1 MDNVLSTWGPRI
13 FDPDAMTKIFIEN
26 ATAKALDPS
35 RWSGKSRLI
44 RIRHMLLD
52 AWKSL
57 GITSVLHSND
67 VLKQAIDFFQTT
79 DTPGASHLDIDKN
92 TEAKVTEAKVNGIS
106 DSPANS
112 NIDITQ
118 SATESNINSTQSATE
133 SNINSTQS
141 ASEDLFQKISAVELL
156 FGIVKDT
163 AIDTWKNED
172 KAILGKCL
180 EYTVYYR
187 DNVISSNMDL
197 DVGIFKSKTLYWLNN
212 GNYFSGWDV
221 IMRVVLPLLAARKTE
236 LKDPFFAEL
245 VEMSRHADVD
255 WMQSPAKYALESQT
269 LLRPYIPKLE
279 QMMTSDPK
287 AKNLL
292 NNIRN
297 VLDYGVCIDNDEL
310 MDSTLNRVLQNLRF
324 KVGGKG
330 LFISASNTLFSH
342 KNILAMSTATVAEYA
357 CANSRVLPGPVK
369 WVGYAMY
376 PHLFLMTRKALVGV
390 ENLFTRKTQA
400 AVASAV

>member
-1 MDNVLSTWGPRI
+1 MDSVLSGWGPRI
-13 FDPDAMTKIFIEN
+13 FDADAVTKLFIEN
-26 ATAKALDPS
+26 AIAKALDQS
-35 RWSGKSRLI
+35 RWKGHTRLI
-44 RIRHMLLD
+44 RVRHMLLA
-52 AWKSL
+52 AWKGL
-57 GITSVLHSND
+57 GITNVLHTND
-67 VLKQAIDFFQTT
+67 VLKQAIDYFRETATT
-79 DTPGASHLDIDKN
+79 DS
-92 TEAKVTEAKVNGIS
+92 IS
-106 DSPANS
+106 DSPAAAN
-112 NIDITQ
+112 
-118 SATESNINSTQSATE
+118 

-163 AIDTWKNED
+163 AIDAWKTED
-172 KAILGKCL
+172 RAILGKCL
-180 EYTVYYR
+180 EYIVYFK

-197 DVGIFKSKTLYWLNN
+197 EVGIFKSKTLYWLNN

-221 IMRVVLPLLAARKTE
+221 IMRVVLPLLAAKRTE
-236 LKDPFFAEL
+236 LQDPFIAEL
-245 VEMSRHADVD
+245 VDKSKRAGVTK
-255 WMQSPAKYALESQT
+255 MQSPAKYALESQT

-279 QMMTSDPK
+279 KMTSDPK

>member
-1 MDNVLSTWGPRI
+1 MDGFLSNWGPKI
-13 FDPDAMTKIFIEN
+13 FDADAVTKLFIEN
-26 ATAKALDPS
+26 AIAKALDQS
-35 RWSGKSRLI
+35 RWKGHTRLI
-44 RIRHMLLD
+44 RVRHMLLA
-52 AWKSL
+52 AWKGL
-57 GITSVLHSND
+57 GITNVLHTND
-67 VLKQAIDFFQTT
+67 VLNQAIDYFHETATT
-79 DTPGASHLDIDKN
+79 DSF
-92 TEAKVTEAKVNGIS
+92 S
-106 DSPANS
+106 DSPAAANS
-112 NIDITQ
+112 NIKTTQ
-118 SATESNINSTQSATE
+118 RVSNDVFE
-133 SNINSTQS
+133 
-141 ASEDLFQKISAVELL
+141 KISAVELL

-163 AIDTWKNED
+163 AIDAWKTED
-172 KAILGKCL
+172 RAILGKCL
-180 EYTVYYR
+180 EYTVYFKE
-187 DNVISSNMDL
+187 NILSSKIEL
-197 DVGIFKSKTLYWLNN
+197 TVAIFKSKTLFWLNN
-212 GNYFSGWDV
+212 DGHFSGWDV
-221 IMRVVLPLLAARKTE
+221 IMRVVLPLLAEKRTE
-236 LKDPFFAEL
+236 LQDPFIAEL
-245 VEMSRHADVD
+245 VQMSRDAGKDQ
-255 WMQSPAKYALESQT
+255 MQSPAKYALESQT

-357 CANSRVLPGPVK
+357 CANSRIVPGPVK

-376 PHLFLMTRKALVGV
+376 PHLFLMTRRALVGV

-400 AVASAV
+400 DVAKAE